1 MLEPNFLSF
10 LRVYLIL
17 KKEKKKKKKTA
28 NSESIETTFGLY

>member
-17 KKEKKKKKKTA
+17 KKEKKKTA